1 MKTGDYMKK
10 IILAALVVATSG
22 CGVLLPEVMIAGTAE
37 GYRAYADGN
46 SALITNAKTTDPL
59 GDSASWQHRK
69 QQEQEI
75 TKRRCAGCGF
85 FQKLTG
91 TTQSTEAKY

>member
-1 MKTGDYMKK
+1 MKK
-10 IILAALVVATSG
+10 ILFAALIVAQTG
-22 CGVLLPEVMIAGTAE
+22 CGVIFPDVMIAGSAE

-75 TKRRCAGCGF
+75 TKRRCSNCGF

-91 TTQSTEAKY
+91 GATQPAKEEGKY

>member
-1 MKTGDYMKK
+1 MKK
-10 IILAALVVATSG
+10 ILFATLLVAQTG
-22 CGVLLPEVMIAGTAE
+22 CGVIFPDVMIAGSAE

-75 TKRRCAGCGF
+75 TKRRCLSCGF

-91 TTQSTEAKY
+91 VNQPTKEEVKY

>member
-1 MKTGDYMKK
+1 MKK
-10 IILAALVVATSG
+10 ILFAALIVAQSA
-22 CGVLLPEVMIAGTAE
+22 CGLLLPEVMIAGTAE

-46 SALITNAKTTDPL
+46 SALITNAKTSDPL

-75 TKRRCAGCGF
+75 TKRKCTSCGF

-91 TTQSTEAKY
+91 NAQSVEGKY

>member
-1 MKTGDYMKK
+1 MKK
-10 IILAALVVATSG
+10 VILATLLVAQTG
-22 CGVLLPEVMIAGTAE
+22 CGVIFPDVMIAGSAE

-75 TKRRCAGCGF
+75 TKRRCTNCGF

-91 TTQSTEAKY
+91 ASSQQAKEEVKY

>member
-1 MKTGDYMKK
+1 MKK
-10 IILAALVVATSG
+10 ILFATLIVAQSG
-22 CGVLLPEVMIAGTAE
+22 CGVIFPDVLIAGSAD

-46 SALITNAKTTDPL
+46 SALITNAKTTDPS

-75 TKRRCAGCGF
+75 TKRRCTSCGF
-85 FQKLTG
+85 FGKLKAASN
-91 TTQSTEAKY
+91 TQEVK

>member
-1 MKTGDYMKK
+1 MKK
-10 IILAALVVATSG
+10 ILFAALIVAQSG
-22 CGVLLPEVMIAGTAE
+22 CGVLLPDVLVAGTAE

-59 GDSASWQHRK
+59 GDSAAWQHRK

-75 TKRRCAGCGF
+75 TKRRCSSCGF
-85 FQKLTG
+85 LQKLTG
-91 TTQSTEAKY
+91 KTDEVKY

>member
-1 MKTGDYMKK
+1 MKK
-10 IILAALVVATSG
+10 AILAAILVAQTG
-22 CGVLLPEVMIAGTAE
+22 CGLILPEVLVAGTAE

-69 QQEQEI
+69 EQEREI
-75 TKRRCAGCGF
+75 TKRRCTNCGF
-85 FQKLTG
+85 FSKLTG
-91 TTQSTEAKY
+91 STTQAPKQEGKY

>member
-1 MKTGDYMKK
+1 MKR
-10 IILAALVVATSG
+10 ILLAALLVAQTG
-22 CGVLLPEVMIAGTAE
+22 CGLLLPEVLVAGTAE

-75 TKRRCAGCGF
+75 TKRRCTNCGF

-91 TTQSTEAKY
+91 GSTQPAKEEGKY

>member
-1 MKTGDYMKK
+1 MKR
-10 IILAALVVATSG
+10 IILAALLVAQTG
-22 CGVLLPEVMIAGTAE
+22 CGLLLPEVLVAGTAE

-75 TKRRCAGCGF
+75 TKRRCTNCGF

-91 TTQSTEAKY
+91 GSTQPAKEEGKY

>member
-1 MKTGDYMKK
+1 MKK

-22 CGVLLPEVMIAGTAE
+22 CGLLLPEVLVAGTAE

-75 TKRRCAGCGF
+75 TKRRCTGCGF
-85 FQKLTG
+85 LKKLTG
-91 TTQSTEAKY
+91 TTQTTEAKY

>member
-1 MKTGDYMKK
+1 MKK
-10 IILAALVVATSG
+10 ILFAALIVAQSG
-22 CGVLLPEVMIAGTAE
+22 CGLLLPEVMIAGTAE

-75 TKRRCAGCGF
+75 TKRRCTNCGF
-85 FQKLTG
+85 FQKLTSASSKP
-91 TTQSTEAKY
+91 TQEEGKY

>member
-1 MKTGDYMKK
+1 MKK
-10 IILAALVVATSG
+10 ILFAALIVAQTG
-22 CGVLLPEVMIAGTAE
+22 CGVIFPDVMIAGSAE

-69 QQEQEI
+69 EQEKEI
-75 TKRRCAGCGF
+75 TKRRCTNCGF

-91 TTQSTEAKY
+91 GSTQPAKQEGKY